1 MDLIEA
7 RQFDARHGRRHPW
20 EGARLAYVRRLIARS
35 VALPAGSLGC
45 DIGCGDTYVVE
56 ALAREHPDA
65 VFYAIDTAFTDEAIA
80 ALSARHAADAPN
92 LHLFPSLE
100 RAESRAGGPAA
111 LVLLMDVIEHI
122 EDDVAFLR
130 RVTSGPLVD
139 DRTRVLIT
147 VPAVPALFSAHDRFL
162 GHYRRYS
169 QRRLADAVGEAGLE
183 VLEAG
188 SFFSTLLVARAVQAV
203 AERLGMAG
211 VEQGGVAGW
220 RGGRAATRL
229 VTAALR
235 LDAGGGALL
244 RRVGIRVPGLSMYA
258 VCRRRS

>member
-20 EGARLAYVRRLIARS
+20 EGARLAHVRRLIARH
-35 VALPAGSLGC
+35 VAPAGGSLAC

-80 ALSARHAADAPN
+80 ALSARHADTPN
-92 LHLFPSLE
+92 LHLFASLE
-100 RAESRAGGPAA
+100 RAESDAGGPAA

-122 EDDVAFLR
+122 EDDVSFLR
-130 RVTSGPLVD
+130 RVASSPLVD
-139 DRTRVLIT
+139 HRTKVLIT
-147 VPAVPALFSAHDRFL
+147 VPAVQALFSAHDRFL

-169 QRRLADAVGEAGLE
+169 NRRLAGAVGEAGFE

-188 SFFSTLLVARAVQAV
+188 SFFSTLLVARGVQTV
-203 AERLGMAG
+203 AERLGVGARQ
-211 VEQGGVAGW
+211 QGGVAGW
-220 RGGRAATRL
+220 NRGRAVTWV
-229 VTAALR
+229 VTACLT
-235 LDAGGGALL
+235 LDAAGAALL
-244 RRVGIRVPGLSMYA
+244 HRVGIRVPGLSMYA
-258 VCRRRS
+258 VCRRGR